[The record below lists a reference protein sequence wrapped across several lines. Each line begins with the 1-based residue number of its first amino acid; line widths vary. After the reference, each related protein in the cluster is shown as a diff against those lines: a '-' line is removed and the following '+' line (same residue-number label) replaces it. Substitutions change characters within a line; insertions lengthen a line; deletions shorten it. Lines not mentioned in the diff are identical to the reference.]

1 MRRSFSG
8 YSSACIAPTN
18 SAARESAS
26 PSFIAWSPATAD
38 GYGPKGKSIAAPCSR
53 SHCPKEMPVNDFEAV
68 EILLAED
75 SDADAELTMRA
86 LRKGSVVNNIVRVR
100 DGVEA
105 LEFVFRE
112 GAFSQRRGGQPRLI
126 LLDLKMPR
134 LGGIDVLR
142 RLKADEKTKLI
153 PVVILTSSA
162 EEQDV
167 LESYRLG
174 VNSYLVKPVEFSAF
188 TNIIAQTGLYWAV
201 MNRIPG

>member
-1 MRRSFSG
+1 M
-8 YSSACIAPTN
+8 
-18 SAARESAS
+18 
-26 PSFIAWSPATAD
+26 D
-38 GYGPKGKSIAAPCSR
+38 
-53 SHCPKEMPVNDFEAV
+53 DFEAV

-75 SDADAELTMRA
+75 SDADAELITRA
-86 LRKGSVVNNIVRVR
+86 LRRGSVVNNIVRVL

-153 PVVILTSSA
+153 PVVVLTSSA

-167 LESYRLG
+167 LESYKLG

-188 TNIIAQTGLYWAV
+188 TSIIAQTGLYWAV